1 MSIWGKIIGG
11 AAGFAVGGP
20 LGALIGGLA
29 GHAVDLLQED
39 AAGPRDGTQEIAF
52 TIGVIVLSAKMA
64 KVDGRVTGDEV
75 AAFRRLFQVPADEV
89 KNVAFVFD
97 RAKADA
103 AGFEPY
109 ASQIARLFPPAA
121 PVLEQLLGAL
131 FQIALADHRLLP
143 EEEAYLAAVAGIFG
157 FNADAIARIRETW
170 AGPNEAD
177 PYRVLGVARTASDAE
192 IKGAWR
198 KLAAENHPD
207 RQVAA
212 GMPVEF
218 IRSATDRLARIND
231 AHDRIEKLR
240 QRDREKV
247 GAV

>member
-11 AAGFAVGGP
+11 AAGFAMGGP
-20 LGALIGGLA
+20 LGALIGGIA
-29 GHAVDLLQED
+29 GHAVDLLQEEV
-39 AAGPRDGTQEIAF
+39 GPPKDGTQEIAF

-64 KVDGRVTGDEV
+64 KADGRVTGDEV
-75 AAFRRLFQVPADEV
+75 AAFRRLFQVPPDEV

-97 RAKADA
+97 RAKQDA

-109 ASQIARLFPPAA
+109 ARQIARLFTPAA

-131 FQIALADHRLLP
+131 FQIAMADHRLVA
-143 EEEAYLAAVAGIFG
+143 EEEAYLAEVARIFG
-157 FNADAIARIRETW
+157 FDADAFARIRETW
-170 AGPNEAD
+170 AGPDQSD

-192 IKGAWR
+192 IRGAWR

-212 GMPVEF
+212 GMPREF
-218 IRSATDRLARIND
+218 IQSATDRLARIND

-240 QRDREKV
+240 QRDREQV
-247 GAV
+247 GAA